1 MAVTVLNH
9 IGECEG
15 RAAEHL
21 KNAIRYILNP
31 KKTEAGLWV
40 GGNVGREAEPVLQAM
55 LDTKRDWQKLSGRQ
69 GYHFVISF
77 RPGETDEK
85 TAFHLVKDFCEMYL
99 GENYDYCFSV
109 HNDRAHMH
117 GHIIFNSV
125 NRVSG
130 YKYRYV
136 DGDWEKEIQPITDTL
151 CRKYGLKELVYEKE
165 NRKGKSYAEHL
176 AEKEGR
182 ITNKMIIRADMDM
195 AIRYAD
201 DFDAFV
207 EELRGMGYSVRIGY
221 SEKRQSEYMSILAP
235 GAEKARRDY
244 RLGDGYRMADIR
256 RRLVTKEKAAEAPVF
271 PQLKM
276 PALVPK
282 GRIQVCALE
291 RIRQAYYYRDYDRQ
305 LLDQKRVRKDLLK
318 IEQLREECVFLV
330 ENHLETVEEV
340 QKELQRTRRRIREE
354 KNRKETDDFILS
366 SLSGE
371 EQAAIREYQELRQRM
386 QGPMVPDEEYEAM
399 DDRLRELQE
408 RYPEMVLEKQDT
420 QQMRVQQLQ
429 QRRNTLRR
437 ILRDAEE
444 TMKVVQLQP
453 GLRRTQNRTRA
464 VTGGKSVVR
473 GKEKDE
479 R

>member
-15 RAAEHL
+15 RAAGHL

-40 GGNVGREAEPVLQAM
+40 GGNVGREAELVLQTM

-85 TAFHLVKDFCEMYL
+85 TAFHLVRDFCEMYL
-99 GENYDYCFSV
+99 GENYDYCFSI

-136 DGDWEKEIQPITDTL
+136 DGDWEKEIQPVTDAL
-151 CRKYGLKELVYEKE
+151 CRKYGLKELVYEKG

-201 DFDAFV
+201 DFDAFL

-221 SEKRQSEYMSILAP
+221 SEKLQSEYLSLLAP
-235 GAEKARRDY
+235 GAKRARRDY

-256 RRLVTKEKAAEAPVF
+256 RRLVTKEKAADAPVF

-318 IEQLREECVFLV
+318 IEQLREECVFLI

-366 SLSGE
+366 NLSGE
-371 EQAAIREYQELRQRM
+371 EQAAIREYQELQQRVRR
-386 QGPMVPDEEYEAM
+386 PIVSDEEYEAM
-399 DDRLRELQE
+399 DDRLRKLQE

-420 QQMRVQQLQ
+420 QQMKVQQLQ
-429 QRRNTLRR
+429 RRRNILRR

-444 TMKVVQLQP
+444 TMQVVQLQP

-464 VTGGKSVVR
+464 VTGGKPVAR